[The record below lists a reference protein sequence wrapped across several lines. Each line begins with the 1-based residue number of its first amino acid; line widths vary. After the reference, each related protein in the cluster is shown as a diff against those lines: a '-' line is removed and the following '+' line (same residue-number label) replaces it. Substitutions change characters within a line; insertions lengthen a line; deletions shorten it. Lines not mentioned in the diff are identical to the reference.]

1 MRGKGLQSISG
12 ISQGRS
18 LEAGTEAEAMR
29 NVAYCPAFPA
39 LLSYLSYE
47 AYCLKMVLPTVI

>member
-1 MRGKGLQSISG
+1 MGGKGLQPITG
-12 ISQGRS
+12 VSQGRS
-18 LEAGTEAEAMR
+18 LEAGTEAEPIR

-47 AYCLKMVLPTVI
+47 AYCP